1 MFWVM
6 LAISLAL
13 WILQFGF
20 GVEQWYVPTLN
31 AILWVLYLIR
41 LRKNI
46 NQDSI
51 ETAQKSELS

>member
-1 MFWVM
+1 MFWLL

-31 AILWVLYLIR
+31 AFLWVLYLIR

-46 NQDSI
+46 DQESI
-51 ETAQKSELS
+51 EAAPKV